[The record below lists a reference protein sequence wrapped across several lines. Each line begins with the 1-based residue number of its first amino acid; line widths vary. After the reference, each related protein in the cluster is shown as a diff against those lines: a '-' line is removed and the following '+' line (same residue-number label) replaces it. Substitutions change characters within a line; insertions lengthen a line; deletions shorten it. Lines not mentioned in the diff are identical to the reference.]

1 MNFLLS
7 SNIEQTT
14 QSLSKFELL
23 SIIFSALAF
32 ALSVVAFIVSIVKL
46 KKENKNY
53 KLNYV
58 INNLT
63 KVSQQLEYY
72 YNEIEK
78 LNVEIR
84 LLSYVK
90 ELQSKDKDFQ
100 IDIYNIY
107 REFSFLHTN
116 LALWLLHYKPTENTS
131 SAIKHLNNLSTY
143 VSSVL
148 KLANTF
154 KDNKTAFLEKFLEL
168 KATKVSKLMSSDKLS
183 IILEINTTIS
193 KLLKGKLS
201 LKEIDTFLHEVDF
214 AKEYQK
220 HIINPF

>member
-7 SNIEQTT
+7 SNIEQTA

>member
-1 MNFLLS
+1 MDFLLS

-14 QSLSKFELL
+14 QPLSKFELL

-32 ALSVVAFIVSIVKL
+32 TLSVIAFIVSIVKL
-46 KKENKNY
+46 KKESKNY

-78 LNVEIR
+78 LNVEMR

-90 ELQSKDKDFQ
+90 ELQLKDKDFQ

-107 REFSFLHTN
+107 REFSFLHNN

-131 SAIKHLNNLSTY
+131 SAIKHLNNLNTY

-154 KDNKTAFLEKFLEL
+154 KDNKKAFLEKFLEL
-168 KATKVSKLMSSDKLS
+168 KATKISNLMPSDKLS

-201 LKEIDTFLHEVDF
+201 LKEIDTCLHEVDF

-220 HIINPF
+220 LTINPS

>member
-63 KVSQQLEYY
+63 KVNQQLEYY

-116 LALWLLHYKPTENTS
+116 LALWLLHYKPTDNTS